1 MNNMPNIIP
10 KIEKPRELLNLPLH
24 RRVDDELPN
33 YDSLSFNE
41 AFSKAFK
48 SGVKTFKWRGKFYG
62 TRRSKDWKE
71 RWSKQTESGPKENN
85 SSKSVDKTDIKS
97 IPIQNKSVSKQ
108 LVSSYEISP
117 SVVSATRNN
126 GGKPI
131 STRRSLEDIYA
142 QEETYNNL
150 ESIFNAPH
158 SSNYIIID
166 KANGILSVYSPDSK
180 LLTKT
185 NITTG
190 RSGDDYNTVT
200 KTTSSGDLIGD
211 AGNMST
217 PAGITTITS
226 VNTYHGSPSYTR
238 GRYKGDAKKAE
249 DIASSMHFDDTS
261 KIHDSNGC
269 VRIPREGLRNISKFI
284 NKGTM
289 IYTLPEKPGSRF
301 VLREGKL
308 NYVADKPY
316 GDYSNDPEH
325 KYWRDYNTYTDK
337 SYSPVKFESD
347 KQQSREESKFVEA
360 LSNIKNQIQKEF
372 GFDSKTYN
380 ELAKLAIG
388 IVNNETKFGTS
399 KRYALK
405 ETPLGRAAVI
415 ARNIIFGD
423 HSSRGWGQIKMS
435 GDTDTLQNLYRKYKL
450 NESNVNNAQNSAL
463 ATMLRLGHIYTQEV
477 KGRNFVGEN
486 GQQIN
491 PNDALLYK
499 WMGYNRELT
508 NHTATPDRNIYI
520 RNAKNFSQ
528 NYKMYN

>member
-1 MNNMPNIIP
+1 MQNIIP

-24 RRVDDELPN
+24 KRVDDELPN

-62 TRRSKDWKE
+62 TQRSKDWKE

-126 GGKPI
+126 GRKPI
-131 STRRSLEDIYA
+131 STRRSLEDVYA

-217 PAGITTITS
+217 PAGITIITG

-238 GRYKGDAKKAE
+238 GRYKGDTKKL
-249 DIASSMHFDDTS
+249 
-261 KIHDSNGC
+261 KI
-269 VRIPREGLRNISKFI
+269 
-284 NKGTM
+284 
-289 IYTLPEKPGSRF
+289 LP
-301 VLREGKL
+301 
-308 NYVADKPY
+308 
-316 GDYSNDPEH
+316 
-325 KYWRDYNTYTDK
+325 
-337 SYSPVKFESD
+337 
-347 KQQSREESKFVEA
+347 
-360 LSNIKNQIQKEF
+360 
-372 GFDSKTYN
+372 
-380 ELAKLAIG
+380 
-388 IVNNETKFGTS
+388 
-399 KRYALK
+399 
-405 ETPLGRAAVI
+405 
-415 ARNIIFGD
+415 
-423 HSSRGWGQIKMS
+423 
-435 GDTDTLQNLYRKYKL
+435 
-450 NESNVNNAQNSAL
+450 
-463 ATMLRLGHIYTQEV
+463 
-477 KGRNFVGEN
+477 
-486 GQQIN
+486 
-491 PNDALLYK
+491 LLYILMIHLK
-499 WMGYNRELT
+499 PTIVMAALESRMK
-508 NHTATPDRNIYI
+508 DCKI
-520 RNAKNFSQ
+520 
-528 NYKMYN
+528 